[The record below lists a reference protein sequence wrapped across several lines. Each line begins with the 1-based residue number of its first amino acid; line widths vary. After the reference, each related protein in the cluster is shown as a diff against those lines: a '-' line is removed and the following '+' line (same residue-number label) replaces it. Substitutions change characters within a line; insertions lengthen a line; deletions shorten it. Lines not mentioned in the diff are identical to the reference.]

1 MSDTYF
7 RYVPVDPAFK
17 PTADA
22 AAQAVA
28 VLRSHL
34 HAESIAPR
42 FAEAV
47 EFVDAGGNW
56 EGVSCPACGSD
67 AAAWWAEAM
76 SQAAETQFESLQVRA
91 GCCGALVS
99 LNELRYGW
107 PVAFGSFILEVA
119 NPSSQGLPPRQLEQ
133 LGTALGCAMREV
145 KVHV

>member
-17 PTADA
+17 PTAVA

-28 VLRSHL
+28 LLRSHL
-34 HAESIAPR
+34 HAESVASR

-56 EGVSCPACGSD
+56 EGVLCPACGSD
-67 AAAWWAEAM
+67 AEGWWADAM

-107 PVAFGSFILEVA
+107 PVAFGSFILEAA
-119 NPSSQGLPPRQLEQ
+119 NPSSQGLLPEQLEQ
-133 LGTALGCAMREV
+133 LGAVLGCAVREIKARV
-145 KVHV
+145 